1 MRPFPSVLLQH
12 WPPVRTIDYL
22 CAFYHLLLIIISFVD
37 VLDYTSRVD
46 LVQDLRFDI
55 ATSKIKATPDGEFLI
70 ASGDFK
76 QA

>member
-1 MRPFPSVLLQH
+1 M
-12 WPPVRTIDYL
+12 
-22 CAFYHLLLIIISFVD
+22 ISFVY

>member
-1 MRPFPSVLLQH
+1 MKPFPGVLLQL
-12 WPPVRTIDYL
+12 WSPVRAIDYF
-22 CAFYHLLLIIISFVD
+22 CSFYHLLLFMISFVY